1 MSGSY
6 TYTVKQPN
14 AVRCKV
20 DGNNLSRFDIS
31 DFIELF
37 LADGPLS
44 EYNTQIFGITT
55 FNYATKV
62 FTLTFNPDTAL
73 ADIKK
78 FLAVY
83 ENGKNLL
90 NASGINITLFAKRLP
105 PPTET
110 VTLYPMPHGVTWDIA
125 SNITNGWGN
134 LKSFEYGRHKL
145 LPQIRNS
152 YLHLKLTDINQ
163 QNIPERITVNQH
175 YIAVTKPGE
184 NIALRCGFCK
194 LKGHK
199 SNDCLEKQRPSNK
212 NQPTN
217 ATRRGWKTFVHP
229 HDNPL
234 LSQEHFPELNT
245 SVISDSTARNDAA
258 KASQVLI
265 PSSIINRDNAINAE
279 KLTPENVIQCNAPTP
294 DSTSPATGNTY
305 VTKDTSTEDTPLAH
319 TIEQVHEP
327 KAPPPAPRAS
337 DAIQNAPQHKE
348 TSQKIVDGMLYL
360 DGMFYRQPPEDQT
373 LSKTHHN
380 IKKPPK
386 KLLMEC
392 SVTTECSIFDI
403 SDKQPPVDSDSS
415 QEETLITHLQ
425 QAVPT
430 VSDTHVFSKENFLSK
445 QNEQLTS
452 VMSSLFDHFSGTKA
466 EQIQNND
473 SEAYSNQ
480 SFSFGNNLPQDF
492 VSNMP
497 DEHAKWKKVERK
509 RDRDSKSPSGLTP
522 PQKCDTRPRSGYKKT
537 HKSRK

>member
-14 AVRCKV
+14 AIRCKV

-55 FNYATKV
+55 FNFATKV

-90 NASGINITLFAKRLP
+90 TASGINITLFAKRPP

-199 SNDCLEKQRPSNK
+199 SNDCPEKQRPSNK

-229 HDNPL
+229 NDNPL

-245 SVISDSTARNDAA
+245 SVISDSIARNDAA
-258 KASQVLI
+258 VASQVLI

-294 DSTSPATGNTY
+294 DSTSPATGNAY

-337 DAIQNAPQHKE
+337 DDIQNAPEQKE
-348 TSQKIVDGMLYL
+348 TSQKIVDGN
-360 DGMFYRQPPEDQT
+360 T
-373 LSKTHHN
+373 
-380 IKKPPK
+380 
-386 KLLMEC
+386 
-392 SVTTECSIFDI
+392 VTTECSIFDI

-415 QEETLITHLQ
+415 QEETPITHLQ

-480 SFSFGNNLPQDF
+480 SFSFGDNLPQDF

-497 DEHAKWKKVERK
+497 NEHAKWKKVERK
-509 RDRDSKSPSGLTP
+509 RDRDSKSPSGVTP